1 MPIFQCGGKGMKGD
15 VIGEIRDIFKGMY
28 FSEEEIEIRLNGN
41 RFRGD
46 FSSNILFIF
55 LQKLRRDKRIK
66 SIEISKEGFVNFS
79 LSNSFWQ
86 EKLEEILLGER
97 VLKTVLPI
105 RREEEKEI
113 IKESYDRC
121 ISVLKH
127 GERLFGKV
135 IYSGCDISKL
145 VSEEEILLIKQMTIE
160 PVSLFNL
167 CKQFI
172 VLWEVDRGEVEM
184 RFLSLREEEESKSR
198 LALIYA
204 LTLVIVRGFSILG
217 IKID

>member
-1 MPIFQCGGKGMKGD
+1 MKGD
-15 VIGEIRDIFKGMY
+15 VIGEIRDIFKEMY

-135 IYSGCDISKL
+135 IYAGCDISKL

>member
-1 MPIFQCGGKGMKGD
+1 MKGD
-15 VIGEIRDIFKGMY
+15 VIGEIRDIFKEMY

>member
-15 VIGEIRDIFKGMY
+15 VIGEIRDIFKEMY